1 MTAAQPVVRTVT
13 GDVDP
18 GDFGPTLIHE
28 HIISSVLCYWEPEVA
43 PAIATS
49 KIDLV
54 SLSDVRRHPF
64 AVRSNLILDDVAT
77 AVDELSKLSAAGGW
91 GVIDVTS
98 HGLGRDARAVRLVS
112 EQSGVRIVLGC
123 GYYIR
128 KSHPPGVDERSISQ
142 LAEEMQRDI
151 VEGIDGSDVRAGV
164 IGEIGAGSY
173 PMDPVERRVMQAA
186 ARAQVAT
193 GAGIVVHPAPGEESA
208 IEVADVLDA
217 AGASMDKVVMS
228 HVDERLRGSHT
239 SLRRLADYG
248 CLLGFDTFG
257 REIYYAGRSRQHP
270 SDAERIQGIL
280 DLLEMGLGDQIG
292 LSQDIC
298 LRHELSSFG
307 GHGYA
312 HVLINIVPRLLDAGV
327 PSSAIDQMLVS
338 TPRRFAS
345 LTPPRSS

>member
-1 MTAAQPVVRTVT
+1 MTEARPVIRTVT
-13 GDVDP
+13 GDVDA
-18 GDFGPTLIHE
+18 DDLGPTLIHE
-28 HIISSVLCYWEPEVA
+28 HIICSVLCYWEPEVA
-43 PAIATS
+43 PAIAAK
-49 KIDLV
+49 KIDLL
-54 SLSDVRRHPF
+54 SLSDIRRHPF
-64 AVRSNLILDDVAT
+64 AARSNLILDDVET
-77 AVDELSKLSAAGGW
+77 AVDEISKLSAVGGW
-91 GVIDVTS
+91 GVIDATS
-98 HGLGRDARAVRLVS
+98 HGLGRDARAVQLVS
-112 EQSGVRIVLGC
+112 EQSGVRVVLGC

-128 KSHPPGVDERSISQ
+128 SSHPPGVDERSVPQ
-142 LAEEMQRDI
+142 LAEEMERDI
-151 VEGIDGSDVRAGV
+151 LEGIDGTGVRAGV

-186 ARAQVAT
+186 ARAQAAT
-193 GAGIVVHPAPGEESA
+193 GAGMVVHPAPGEASA
-208 IEVADVLDA
+208 FEVAKVLDA

-228 HVDERLRGSHT
+228 HIDERLRGSRT

-257 REIYYAGRSRQHP
+257 REIFYAGRSRQHP

-280 DLLEMGLGDQIG
+280 DLLDMGLGDRIG

-312 HVLINIVPRLLDAGV
+312 HVLMNIVPRLLDAGV
-327 PSSAIDQMLVS
+327 PSSAIDQMLVL

-345 LTPPRSS
+345 LMPSGSN

>member
-1 MTAAQPVVRTVT
+1 MTAARPVIRTVT
-13 GDVDP
+13 GDVAAD
-18 GDFGPTLIHE
+18 DLGPTLIHE
-28 HIISSVLCYWEPEVA
+28 HIISTVLCYWEPEIA
-43 PAIATS
+43 PAIAA
-49 KIDLV
+49 KNIDLV
-54 SLSDVRRHPF
+54 SLSEVRRHPF

-77 AVDELSKLSAAGGW
+77 AVDELSRLSTAGGW
-91 GVIDVTS
+91 GVIDATS

-112 EQSGVRIVLGC
+112 EQSGVRVVLGC

-128 KSHPPGVDERSISQ
+128 SSHPPGVHERSVSQ
-142 LAEEMQRDI
+142 LAEEMERDI
-151 VEGIDGSDVRAGV
+151 VEGIDGSGVRAGI

-193 GAGIVVHPAPGEESA
+193 GAGMVVHPAPGDASA
-208 IEVADVLDA
+208 FEVADVLEA
-217 AGASMDKVVMS
+217 AGASMDKVLMS
-228 HVDERLRGSHT
+228 HVDERLRGSRT

-257 REIYYAGRSRQHP
+257 REIYYAGRARQHP
-270 SDAERIQGIL
+270 SDADRIQAIVE
-280 DLLEMGLGDQIG
+280 LLEMGLGDRIG

-312 HVLINIVPRLLDAGV
+312 HVLTSIVPRLVDAGV
-327 PSSAIDQMLVS
+327 PASGIEQMLVL
-338 TPRRFAS
+338 TPRRFTS
-345 LTPPRSS
+345 LTPPVSS